1 MYIPITITAVAV
13 VAGYCY
19 YRHIRK
25 RPTEIVSDE
34 LDQNE
39 IQRVGTL
46 SIDNVLEWVNKS
58 LENCQP
64 ASEELELNILPN
76 KATLEVFK
84 DKLDLNPKDLSQCY
98 LILILDK
105 EQQTQLKRKLVIAGI
120 IGDGLEAL
128 SRDKVFVINLK

>member
-25 RPTEIVSDE
+25 RSSENISDE
-34 LDQNE
+34 LDQSE
-39 IQRVGTL
+39 FQRVGTL
-46 SIDNVLEWVNKS
+46 SLENVLEWVNKS
-58 LENCQP
+58 LDNYQSP
-64 ASEELELNILPN
+64 SEKLELNILPN

-84 DKLDLNPKDLSQCY
+84 DKLNLNPKDLSQCY

-105 EQQTQLKRKLVIAGI
+105 EQQTQLKRKLVVAGM
-120 IGDGLEAL
+120 IGEGLEAL
-128 SRDKVFVINLK
+128 SRDKVFAINLE